1 MFYSDNTNKINFSF
15 YEFQVD
21 MILHALEL
29 YAYNLHYIGRK
40 SCEDYEQS
48 NIILF
53 YLYNE
58 ILAHYSRNY
67 HTAYDPSYNCRQEID
82 RIKKKN
88 YYQQKK
94 FYKKSA

>member
-1 MFYSDNTNKINFSF
+1 MYNLNTNKINFSF
-15 YEFQVD
+15 YEFQID
-21 MILHALEL
+21 MLLHALEL

-40 SCEDYEQS
+40 SCEEYEQS

-58 ILAHYSRNY
+58 ILSHYS
-67 HTAYDPSYNCRQEID
+67 SYNLKNCYNPCNNCKLEIE

-88 YYQQKK
+88 IY
-94 FYKKSA
+94 YKKNFKKVS